1 MQVGATTN
9 AAESLV
15 LLQGSS
21 ANQSE
26 QANRQV
32 LQQQETV
39 LQENR
44 QQTVAQP
51 SGNIGQ
57 NIDTTVWFVIAY
69 NILLADRVA
78 IV

>member
-57 NIDTTVWFVIAY
+57 NIDTTV
-69 NILLADRVA
+69 
-78 IV
+78 

>member
-9 AAESLV
+9 AAESLA

-21 ANQSE
+21 SNQSE

-44 QQTVAQP
+44 QQPVAPP
-51 SGNIGQ
+51 SGNVGQ
-57 NIDTTVWFVIAY
+57 NINTVV
-69 NILLADRVA
+69 
-78 IV
+78 